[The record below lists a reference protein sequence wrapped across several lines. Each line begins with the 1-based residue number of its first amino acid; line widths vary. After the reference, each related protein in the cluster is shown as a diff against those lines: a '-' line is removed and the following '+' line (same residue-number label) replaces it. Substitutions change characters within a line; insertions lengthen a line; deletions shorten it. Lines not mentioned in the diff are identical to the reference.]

1 MTQTTNTYAYK
12 HTYTQSGA
20 ELSQF
25 LAGEKELVAQ
35 ADGSTVVFVV
45 NAENQP
51 RVRKHKEKTSDV
63 SLSGMLNMLGRM
75 AA

>member
-1 MTQTTNTYAYK
+1 MFVRARA
-12 HTYTQSGA
+12 TQSGA

-35 ADGSTVVFVV
+35 ADGNTVAFVA

-51 RVRKHKEKTSDV
+51 RVRKHKEKTLDV

>member
-1 MTQTTNTYAYK
+1 MTHLHACV
-12 HTYTQSGA
+12 HHSTQSGA

-25 LAGEKELVAQ
+25 LAAEKELVAQ
-35 ADGSTVVFVV
+35 ADGNTVAFVA